1 MASSITIVSIL
12 ARLPTSE
19 NPVVA
24 LDRELQ
30 HELHREAPAPLR
42 KLAYV
47 LLALMGI
54 TLVADVLALGV
65 KFNRGDR

>member
-1 MASSITIVSIL
+1 MASSITIASIL

-19 NPVVA
+19 NPFVA

-54 TLVADVLALGV
+54 T
-65 KFNRGDR
+65 